1 MKKWV
6 ARIITHFIQRYGN
19 PQYAGKEYKAF
30 ATHFRQHTSVALL
43 TPVMNTLMV
52 KSSGGF
58 VTDQVH
64 RMCISYVCNSVEMS
78 PTYKLLKPHMEYIL
92 FSVIMPTLCLS
103 ESDLELFEDDPQ
115 EFI

>member
-58 VTDQVH
+58 VTDQVTV
-64 RMCISYVCNSVEMS
+64 ISS
-78 PTYKLLKPHMEYIL
+78 PPIA
-92 FSVIMPTLCLS
+92 SRI
-103 ESDLELFEDDPQ
+103 ESHECMRA
-115 EFI
+115 